1 MGAQGSASSGGR
13 LFNVLTILLASAFL
27 LPGLAPTLFGW
38 ISGLLTIP
46 VFWLLTVYGQK
57 RGTVIIRNST
67 ILAIVVAVFSHL
79 LASVL
84 FSLTLVPL
92 GYSFYKSS
100 ISKEDVIT
108 TGAKGVVILTV
119 SWLVFW
125 VGYGTV
131 QDANPYSYLLEI
143 LDTGFAQTY
152 ELYSTNKNIPVE
164 TLINLERAVNEIRL
178 VIPRIL
184 PGILFCTVLLTVWIN
199 LVGSI
204 SLLGRIKP
212 GQLPW
217 KNFKYWRLPEK
228 LIWLPIVAAIAL
240 IVGEGMVG
248 SAGLC
253 LIIIS
258 ALVYFF
264 QGLAVFVHFIDK
276 WKVPLYLKIAIY
288 GILILQ
294 SYGLL
299 LLSVIG
305 IADVWIDFRRHRK
318 NDNETVNR
326 DRDK

>member
-1 MGAQGSASSGGR
+1 MGAQGSANNKGLS
-13 LFNVLTILLASAFL
+13 LNVLTIVFASAFL
-27 LPGLAPTLFGW
+27 LPGLAPSLFGW
-38 ISGLLTIP
+38 ISGLLSIP
-46 VFWLLTVYGQK
+46 VFWLLTTYGQN
-57 RGTVIIRNST
+57 RGAIVIRNS
-67 ILAIVVAVFSHL
+67 AVIAAVIALFSNL

-100 ISKEDVIT
+100 VTQEDEVRA
-108 TGAKGVVILTV
+108 GAKGVAILTV

-125 VGYGTV
+125 VAYGTV
-131 QDANPYSYLLEI
+131 QGVNPYSSLLEL

-152 ELYSTNKNIPVE
+152 ELYSENKDIPVE
-164 TLINLERAVNEIRL
+164 TLINLERAVTQIRL
-178 VIPRIL
+178 MIPRIL
-184 PGILFCTVLLTVWIN
+184 PGILFSTVIFTVWVN

-204 SLLGRIKP
+204 TLLEKVKP
-212 GQLPW
+212 GQLSW
-217 KNFKYWRLPEK
+217 KNFKHWRVPEK
-228 LIWLPIVAAIAL
+228 LVWLPIVAGIAL
-240 IVGEGMVG
+240 AIGEGLVR
-248 SAGLC
+248 STGLSL
-253 LIIIS
+253 LIISSLI
-258 ALVYFF
+258 YFF

-276 WKVPLYLKIAIY
+276 WKVPIYLKIAIY

-305 IADVWIDFRRHRK
+305 IADVWIDFRRRRK